1 MINQPSSIFA
11 GGCIKSHEFL
21 LGTVFLLFHIDICGE
36 NRNRIDGTY
45 ALSSI
50 ASHTRNLCVFFFI
63 YIITVHTSPTYPF
76 PVSVALI
83 VYSFEYNK
91 DNLGLH

>member
-36 NRNRIDGTY
+36 NRNRIDGAY

-50 ASHTRNLCVFFFI
+50 AFHTRNLCVFISFPLLQSI
-63 YIITVHTSPTYPF
+63 PVQHTRF
-76 PVSVALI
+76 PYLLLS
-83 VYSFEYNK
+83 
-91 DNLGLH
+91 